1 MMRIRCTKFFINTSL
16 GLFFVLGKCGKGW
29 GESDRD
35 RAASSAVKTHHG
47 VAGCRRGEQER
58 PDIDGLSAETG
69 NCFRANVCECNGHG
83 L

>member
-16 GLFFVLGKCGKGW
+16 GLFFVLGKCGKG
-29 GESDRD
+29 ESDRD

-47 VAGCRRGEQER
+47 VAGYQRGEQER
-58 PDIDGLSAETG
+58 PDIDGLSSETG
-69 NCFRANVCECNGHG
+69 NCFGTNVYVYECNGHG